1 MGQGGSYCA
10 PGGCRPR
17 PASQEGG
24 AGGEHALPRC
34 LRFAPAADAAGAAAA
49 HSSVTPRKT
58 TAKLRGSPSKRHRAA
73 RERGLCDM
81 HTRQCMRLAPAL
93 AAHLRCRAGWS
104 RCTDLPTRS
113 QRCPSGLAPAGNQ
126 KSATTA
132 TTASALCC
140 QNAEL
145 HRCSHNGDRAC
156 CLRMQVLSG
165 CLACQ
170 RARCVASGRHPA
182 CRCPPFQRI
191 NTLQARHSCRTGQP
205 MQPSF
210 PTLTCGM

>member
-1 MGQGGSYCA
+1 MGQGGSHCT

-34 LRFAPAADAAGAAAA
+34 LRFAPAADAA
-49 HSSVTPRKT
+49 HSSVTPRT
-58 TAKLRGSPSKRHRAA
+58 PTARLRGSPSKRHRAA

-81 HTRQCMRLAPAL
+81 HARQCMRLVPAPP
-93 AAHLRCRAGWS
+93 AHLRCRAGWS
-104 RCTDLPTRS
+104 RGTGLPTRS
-113 QRCPSGLAPAGNQ
+113 QRYPSGLAPAEIQ
-126 KSATTA
+126 KAATTA
-132 TTASALCC
+132 TTASALRCR
-140 QNAEL
+140 NAEL
-145 HRCSHNGDRAC
+145 HRCSHNGHRAC

-165 CLACQ
+165 CLACE

-182 CRCPPFQRI
+182 RRCPPFQRI
-191 NTLQARHSCRTGQP
+191 NTPQARHSCRAGQP